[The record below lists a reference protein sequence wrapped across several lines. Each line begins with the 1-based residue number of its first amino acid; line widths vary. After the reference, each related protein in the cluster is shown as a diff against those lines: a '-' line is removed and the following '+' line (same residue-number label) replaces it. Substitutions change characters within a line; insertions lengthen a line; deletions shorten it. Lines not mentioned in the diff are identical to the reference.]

1 MDHIFITNKL
11 SENLNTF
18 KSLLSH
24 LSREEYLWKPGSE
37 KWCLLEIVCHLY
49 DEEQF
54 DFRARTRHILENI
67 QSDLPPIDPVGWVK
81 SKNYIDQ
88 NYDETVDK
96 FLAEREKSV
105 EWLRSLKEPKWKNEY
120 KHRIFGIMSAEFF
133 LTNWL
138 AHDYLHIRQ
147 ITALKFNYLKHISG
161 IDPLYAGEW

>member
-1 MDHIFITNKL
+1 MDHTFIINKL

-18 KSLLSH
+18 RSLLENVSA
-24 LSREEYLWKPGSE
+24 EEYMWKSNPE

-54 DFRARTRHILENI
+54 DFRARTGHILENI
-67 QSDLPPIDPVGWVK
+67 QTDLPPIDPVGWVI
-81 SKNYIDQ
+81 SKNYMDQ
-88 NYDETVDK
+88 DYNESVEM
-96 FLAEREKSV
+96 FLAERKKSV
-105 EWLRSLKEPKWKNEY
+105 EWLRLLKDPNWKNEY
-120 KHRIFGIMSAEFF
+120 KHQTFGIMSAEFF

>member
-1 MDHIFITNKL
+1 MDHTFIINKL

-18 KSLLSH
+18 RSLLENVSA
-24 LSREEYLWKPGSE
+24 EEFMWKSNPE

-54 DFRARTRHILENI
+54 DFRARTRHILENY

-81 SKNYIDQ
+81 SKNYIEQD
-88 NYDETVDK
+88 YDGMVEK

-105 EWLRSLKEPKWKNEY
+105 EWLMSLKEPEWKNEY
-120 KHRIFGIMSAEFF
+120 KHQTFGIMSAEFF
-133 LTNWL
+133 HTNWL

-147 ITALKFNYLKHISG
+147 ITALKFNYLKQISG